1 MVYAESNLRKG
12 NRLEAMKAYQKVVI
26 IKPDVPDVRNAL
38 TRIYLSLNHFKD
50 AYNEISKVLDI
61 DPKNIEGHLL
71 LKKLTKKAEIP
82 EIFRETLEFHLDFKA
97 SPRKINILKK
107 QFEMEKRKYS
117 TLINDYE
124 RQLEDD
130 EGNPIIMFN
139 KSKAEERLSFAEET
153 LEDLETMVGDVED
166 EDEVYAGLEKP
177 AAVEIPEAEAGMEQ
191 ETEVDVEVPD
201 FFPDEEETLDI
212 RQEEVPISLSIGM
225 EESEQ
230 AETDMEID
238 AEAEVET
245 EDELLIPETEEGE
258 ILEIQT
264 PEIAEEVMETPV
276 EEEISAVVEEE
287 PAEEVIELSA
297 DEQTEEEPVTVIEE
311 PAETEVTETIEE
323 ADEIHGV
330 SEDVDEVIEETEVI
344 SEESIKEEPVK
355 TEEEIPEK
363 IPEKKAVSLI
373 SDERM
378 SFYDEMEGSMS
389 KVLKTLNRTRGV
401 TSSLILDNTGFIL
414 CLESSEKLN
423 TQELALQVLDGV
435 SPLMEWGN
443 IEGNRDREL
452 LYWVLEFKEGLMVLQ
467 PLTKDI
473 YLVVLGKSGANFG
486 AVRYSIEKNTAR
498 LVLSLQNALA

>member
-12 NRLEAMKAYQKVVI
+12 NRLEAMKAYQKVVQ
-26 IKPDVPDVRNAL
+26 IKPNVPDVRNAL

-50 AYNEISKVLDI
+50 AYNEISKVLDM

-71 LKKLTKKAEIP
+71 LKKLVKKAEIP
-82 EIFRETLEFHLDFKA
+82 EKYKEALEFHLDFKA

-117 TLINDYE
+117 SLINDYE

-153 LEDLETMVGDVED
+153 LEDLESMVGDVED
-166 EDEVYAGLEKP
+166 EDEVYPGLERP
-177 AAVEIPEAEAGMEQ
+177 AVVEVPEAETEIEAAVDE
-191 ETEVDVEVPD
+191 ENEVDVEVPD
-201 FFPDEEETLDI
+201 YSPDEEETLDI
-212 RQEEVPISLSIGM
+212 MDEEVPFALSIGV
-225 EESEQ
+225 EESGE
-230 AETDMEID
+230 AETETETGEEAFVPEEDEEL
-238 AEAEVET
+238 EAEVAEVT
-245 EDELLIPETEEGE
+245 EVTEEA
-258 ILEIQT
+258 
-264 PEIAEEVMETPV
+264 AELPI
-276 EEEISAVVEEE
+276 EEEIPVAIEEE
-287 PAEEVIELSA
+287 PAEEVMEELP
-297 DEQTEEEPVTVIEE
+297 EEEPVSVIEE
-311 PAETEVTETIEE
+311 PAEPEVAEE
-323 ADEIHGV
+323 AEEV
-330 SEDVDEVIEETEVI
+330 LEATEEVIETADELML
-344 SEESIKEEPVK
+344 EEQVPEEPVQSV
-355 TEEEIPEK
+355 EEVKETVPEK
-363 IPEKKAVSLI
+363 EVVSLI

-401 TSSLILDNTGFIL
+401 TSSLILDNTGYIL

-435 SPLMEWGN
+435 SPLMQWGN
-443 IEGNRDREL
+443 TEGNRDREL

-467 PLTKDI
+467 PLTQDI

-498 LVLSLQNALA
+498 LVLSLQNAPA

>member
-12 NRLEAMKAYQKVVI
+12 NRLEAMKAYQKVVK
-26 IKPDVPDVRNAL
+26 IKPNVPDVRNAL

-50 AYNEISKVLDI
+50 AYNEIWKVLDM

-71 LKKLTKKAEIP
+71 LKKLVKKAEIP
-82 EIFRETLEFHLDFKA
+82 EKYREMLEFHMDFKA
-97 SPRKINILKK
+97 SPRKIKSLKK

-117 TLINDYE
+117 SLINDYE

-139 KSKAEERLSFAEET
+139 KSKAEERFLFAEET
-153 LEDLETMVGDVED
+153 LEDLESMVGGEDD
-166 EDEVYAGLEKP
+166 EDEVYAGLELP
-177 AAVEIPEAEAGMEQ
+177 EVVEVPEAETAIDE

-201 FFPDEEETLDI
+201 YVPDEEESLDI
-212 RQEEVPISLSIGM
+212 IEEEIPLSLSIGM
-225 EESEQ
+225 EESDGIQ
-230 AETDMEID
+230 
-238 AEAEVET
+238 VET
-245 EDELLIPETEEGE
+245 EAGEEVFLPEEDEIPEVA
-258 ILEIQT
+258 IS
-264 PEIAEEVMETPV
+264 EIAEDVMEAPIEEEIPMAIEEEVME
-276 EEEISAVVEEE
+276 EAI
-287 PAEEVIELSA
+287 EEVIEEPL
-297 DEQTEEEPVTVIEE
+297 DEQAVEE
-311 PAETEVTETIEE
+311 PASIIEVAEE
-323 ADEIHGV
+323 AEEAEEFPEV
-330 SEDVDEVIEETEVI
+330 SEAIGEVIEEIDEPI
-344 SEESIKEEPVK
+344 SEEV
-355 TEEEIPEK
+355 TEEESSEPVDEVTEASPEK
-363 IPEKKAVSLI
+363 EVVSLI

-401 TSSLILDNTGFIL
+401 TSSLILDNTGYIL

-423 TQELALQVLDGV
+423 TQELGLQVLDGV
-435 SPLMEWGN
+435 SPLMLWGN

-467 PLTKDI
+467 PLTQDI

-498 LVLSLQNALA
+498 LVLSLHNAPA

>member
-12 NRLEAMKAYQKVVI
+12 NRLEAMKAYQKVVK
-26 IKPDVPDVRNAL
+26 IKPNVPDVRNAL

-50 AYNEISKVLDI
+50 AYNEISKVLDM

-71 LKKLTKKAEIP
+71 LKKLVKKSEIP
-82 EIFRETLEFHLDFKA
+82 DKYRETLEFHMDFKA
-97 SPRKINILKK
+97 SPRKIAVLKK

-139 KSKAEERLSFAEET
+139 KSKAEERLTFAEET
-153 LEDLETMVGDVED
+153 LEDLESMVGDVED
-166 EDEVYAGLEKP
+166 EDEVYPGLEKP
-177 AAVEIPEAEAGMEQ
+177 ELIEVPEAEVVSESEIDDEA
-191 ETEVDVEVPD
+191 EVDIEVPD
-201 FFPDEEETLDI
+201 YTPDEEESLEI
-212 RQEEVPISLSIGM
+212 VEEDVPLSLSIGM
-225 EESEQ
+225 EESENT
-230 AETDMEID
+230 ETEIETVTEAD
-238 AEAEVET
+238 EEAFVSEEDETIEAEALEVTEDVVET
-245 EDELLIPETEEGE
+245 PIDEEIPA
-258 ILEIQT
+258 L
-264 PEIAEEVMETPV
+264 V
-276 EEEISAVVEEE
+276 EEETIKEVIEETVDEEPTSVVEEPVE
-287 PAEEVIELSA
+287 PEITEEAAEIQEVQEAAEEVIE
-297 DEQTEEEPVTVIEE
+297 
-311 PAETEVTETIEE
+311 E
-323 ADEIHGV
+323 ADELML
-330 SEDVDEVIEETEVI
+330 E
-344 SEESIKEEPVK
+344 EESTEEPVK
-355 TEEEIPEK
+355 PVEEVTEASEAE
-363 IPEKKAVSLI
+363 PEKKVVSLI

-414 CLESSEKLN
+414 SLESSEKLN

-435 SPLMEWGN
+435 SPLMQWGN
-443 IEGNRDREL
+443 LEGNRDREL

-467 PLTKDI
+467 PLTQEI

-498 LVLSLQNALA
+498 LVLSLQNAPA